1 MSKYIH
7 ESLDH
12 FLILDSKFIKMIN
25 PDLKKSEIL
34 NSLAQIL
41 GWRHYNE
48 LKKNVKKGNI
58 DKFTNISKLKYKELR
73 DLKTKYFNELYE
85 RYPIEREHDFYD
97 PYQIK
102 KGRIFNIVNL
112 DAIVFDQEKQ
122 DALRITIDLSDSK
135 SFIKLNNEEMELLIE
150 VLFDRMDN
158 DDISSSMW
166 RGRQKTFIDALFM
179 ALKNDVRNLDFQ
191 KELIELLNLNS
202 LLDYVKSYLDVK
214 GNEKKYIVGLNNY
227 ILHLPGF
234 KDYKSEINQVT
245 LEQHGY
251 IAMQFYMLNKSFFS
265 RDPWNTRTY
274 SLSELVNHNG
284 SIRFIYNDER
294 DNLMDIKTLY
304 KVIQILRGDL

>member
-48 LKKNVKKGNI
+48 LQKNVKKGNI

-73 DLKTKYFNELYE
+73 DLKTKYFNEIYE

-150 VLFDRMDN
+150 VLFDRMSN
-158 DDISSSMW
+158 DSISSSMW
-166 RGRQKTFIDALFM
+166 RGRQKIFIDALFM

-202 LLDYVKSYLDVK
+202 LLDYVKSYLDIK

-234 KDYKSEINQVT
+234 KDYESEINQIT

-265 RDPWNTRTY
+265 RVSWNTRTY

>member
-48 LKKNVKKGNI
+48 LQKNVKKGNI

-73 DLKTKYFNELYE
+73 DLKTKYFNEIYE
-85 RYPIEREHDFYD
+85 KYPIEREHDFYD

-112 DAIVFDQEKQ
+112 ATIVFDQEKQ
-122 DALRITIDLSDSK
+122 DALRITVDLSDSK
-135 SFIKLNNEEMELLIE
+135 SFIKLNNEEVELLIE
-150 VLFDRMDN
+150 ALFDRMDN
-158 DDISSSMW
+158 DDISDSMW
-166 RGRQKTFIDALFM
+166 RGRHKIFIDALLM
-179 ALKNDVRNLDFQ
+179 ALKNDVRKLDFQ
-191 KELIELLNLNS
+191 KEIINLLNLNS
-202 LLDYVKSYLDVK
+202 LLDYVKGYLDVK
-214 GNEKKYIVGLNNY
+214 GNEKKHIAGLNNY

-234 KDYKSEINQVT
+234 ISYEDEVAQNT

-251 IAMQFYMLNKSFFS
+251 IAMQFHMFNKNFFS
-265 RDPWNTRTY
+265 RVSWNTRTY